1 MKKRYYIV
9 VAVSLKPL
17 TEIYRILFKIL
28 WKLKRENHKKQRKK
42 KSNYY
47 KIQCKVNDTIDIYIL
62 KLHCI
67 AQIYQA
73 LQRMGDGGEEAG
85 SISPSP
91 KFSINVTFFLMSPL
105 HVPFLKKINQ
115 KYKWKLMFY
124 PSKLK

>member
-1 MKKRYYIV
+1 MKVETWKSQKI
-9 VAVSLKPL
+9 
-17 TEIYRILFKIL
+17 TE
-28 WKLKRENHKKQRKK
+28 K

-47 KIQCKVNDTIDIYIL
+47 KIQCKFNDTIDIYIL

-73 LQRMGDGGEEAG
+73 LRRMGDGGEETG

-115 KYKWKLMFY
+115 KYTWKLVLY